1 MDKYQRNRRYIY
13 SEYLAMFSDEDMPKD
28 EDKTSPEGEE
38 EKTDYPA

>member
-1 MDKYQRNRRYIY
+1 LR
-13 SEYLAMFSDEDMPKD
+13 EYALAMFSDEDMPKD